1 MNAYDANKSIEYNIK
16 VLRKIIHNT
25 KQATNTNRAAR
36 LAQNRKEQL
45 KMSRFIKKDSSFINK
60 SKIARETDEAV
71 KYLKKRQ
78 PLTVQSTPQVVDD
91 EKLFCLP

>member
-1 MNAYDANKSIEYNIK
+1 MN
-16 VLRKIIHNT
+16 
-25 KQATNTNRAAR
+25 Q
-36 LAQNRKEQL
+36 
-45 KMSRFIKKDSSFINK
+45 

-78 PLTVQSTPQVVDD
+78 PLTVQSTQVVDD